1 METSRVLSRLT
12 QYVSVAAT
20 FPKQATKVTSVEFAG
35 ITRERILMTVVF
47 ANGLVENRILEGRS
61 DLTLGD
67 LHQLAMELTQAARIY
82 TTRSLARSPVPAFD
96 NLNPSIQDVALNAWK
111 ALRSVAR
118 KASTGKVVSEG
129 THFLF
134 DQPEFRQD
142 VDALSRIVNALENSS
157 LVHDALDSATTDS
170 SVTIGKENAAE
181 VLHSLSIVVGKF
193 YMGGEEAGAIAVV
206 GPTRMRYATA
216 IPLVET
222 AARALTDAL
231 TRLTR

>member
-1 METSRVLSRLT
+1 MLLETSRVLSRLT

-20 FPKQATKVTSVEFAG
+20 FPRQATKVTSIEFAG

-67 LHQLAMELTQAARIY
+67 LHQLSMELTKAAGVH
-82 TTRSLARSPVPAFD
+82 TTRSLARTSAPTF
-96 NLNPSIQDVALNAWK
+96 DVALSAWK
-111 ALRSVAR
+111 SLRSVAR

-157 LVHDALDSATTDS
+157 IVHDALDSSYSDS

-181 VLHSLSIVVGKF
+181 ALQSLSIVVGKF
-193 YMGGEEAGAIAVV
+193 YMSGEEAGAIAVV
-206 GPTRMRYATA
+206 GPARMRYATA

-222 AARALTDAL
+222 AAKALTDAL